1 MEEVE
6 QALDSIN
13 TGKWLQMEGAV
24 GRWAN
29 DFLVSEEIIVDTE
42 RTKKEGTVCFV
53 DGIGRS
59 QEQPYFK
66 IDWNR
71 VDEIEMNK

>member
-6 QALDSIN
+6 RALEVIN
-13 TGKWLQMEGAV
+13 TGKWKQMEGAI

-42 RTKKEGTVCFV
+42 RTKKEGIISFI
-53 DGIGRS
+53 DG
-59 QEQPYFK
+59 
-66 IDWNR
+66 
-71 VDEIEMNK
+71 

>member
-6 QALDSIN
+6 RALEVIN
-13 TGKWLQMEGAV
+13 TGKWKQMEGAV

-42 RTKKEGTVCFV
+42 RTKKEGMIRFINGYGGT
-53 DGIGRS
+53 S
-59 QEQPYFK
+59 NQPYFK